1 MIDGADEIIGA
12 VRDSAR
18 LVLQPE
24 NAAALAE
31 VEQAIIAVQET
42 ALGLHKAKQAHAI
55 TDTEYAV
62 RIGECS
68 RRMQELEARQAEL
81 QTAESRY
88 TEVKV
93 WLDTF
98 AAHIK
103 SGNILNA
110 DDGTIV
116 KQLVEQITVNDDGIE
131 IQFKCGATIEKEYV
145 AA

>member
-1 MIDGADEIIGA
+1 MAA
-12 VRDSAR
+12 VKESAG

-24 NAAALAE
+24 NAEALAAI
-31 VEQAIIAVQET
+31 EQEIIDIQEN
-42 ALGLHKAKQAHAI
+42 ALGLHKAKQAHKI
-55 TDTEYAV
+55 TESEYAA
-62 RIGECS
+62 RISECS
-68 RRMQELEARQAEL
+68 QRMKELEAQQAEL

-88 TEVKV
+88 AEVKA

-98 AAHIK
+98 ATHIK
-103 SGNILNA
+103 SGDILNA

-131 IQFKCGATIEKEYV
+131 IQFKCGTTITKEYE